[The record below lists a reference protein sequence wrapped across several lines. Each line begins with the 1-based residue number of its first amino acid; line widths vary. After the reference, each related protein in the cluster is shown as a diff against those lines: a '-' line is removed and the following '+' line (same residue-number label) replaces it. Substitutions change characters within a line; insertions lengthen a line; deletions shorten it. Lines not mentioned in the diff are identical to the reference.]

1 MSYQEKRTF
10 FSIVTG
16 ILILVAYITYVVQ
29 KYQAGNLLAEDVEF
43 WAGVIL
49 VFIGIGI
56 AVNIVGQIVFHVL
69 LAIQI
74 AIKKKI
80 ENNDASDQAIEKSIN
95 HEMITD
101 EMDDLIELKAMRL
114 GFVISG
120 IGFVTGL
127 FMLVFDYSVV
137 MMLHVVFI
145 AFSLGSVCEGFLQL
159 YYYRKGVQ

>member
-16 ILILVAYITYVVQ
+16 ILILVAYCIYVVQ
-29 KYQAGNLLAEDVEF
+29 KYQVGNLIAEDVKF

-56 AVNIVGQIVFHVL
+56 VVNIIGQIVFHIL

-74 AIKKKI
+74 AIKEKI
-80 ENNDASDQAIEKSIN
+80 ENNDTSDQAIEKSIN
-95 HEMITD
+95 NEMITD

-120 IGFVTGL
+120 IGFATGL
-127 FMLVFDYSVV
+127 FLLVFDYSVV

-145 AFSLGSVCEGFLQL
+145 AFSLGSICEGFLQL
-159 YYYRKGVQ
+159 YYYRKGI

>member
-16 ILILVAYITYVVQ
+16 ILILVAYCTYVVQ
-29 KYQAGNLLAEDVEF
+29 KYQAGNLIAED
-43 WAGVIL
+43 VIL

-56 AVNIVGQIVFHVL
+56 AVNIVGQIVFHIL

-74 AIKKKI
+74 AIKQKI
-80 ENNDASDQAIEKSIN
+80 ENNDTSDQAIEKSIN
-95 HEMITD
+95 NEMITD

-120 IGFVTGL
+120 IGFATGL
-127 FMLVFDYSVV
+127 FLLVFDYSVV

-145 AFSLGSVCEGFLQL
+145 AFSLGSICEGFLQM
-159 YYYRKGVQ
+159 YYYRKGI

>member
-16 ILILVAYITYVVQ
+16 ILILVAYCTYVAQ
-29 KYQAGNLLAEDVEF
+29 KYQAGIIISEDVKF

-56 AVNIVGQIVFHVL
+56 VVNIIGQIVFHIL

-74 AIKKKI
+74 AIKEKI
-80 ENNDASDQAIEKSIN
+80 ENNDTSDQAIEKSIN
-95 HEMITD
+95 NEMITD

-127 FMLVFDYSVV
+127 FLLVFDYSIV

-145 AFSLGSVCEGFLQL
+145 AFSLGSICEGFLQL
-159 YYYRKGVQ
+159 YYYRKGV